1 MKKNWKLILV
11 AVLVIAA
18 VLVFVKLAP
27 AWASVTG
34 LISFCVGFVAGWL
47 SNVLYNRYKK
57 E

>member
-34 LISFCVGFVAGWL
+34 LISFCVGFVGGYA
-47 SNVLYNRYKK
+47 YKK
-57 E
+57 YKQ